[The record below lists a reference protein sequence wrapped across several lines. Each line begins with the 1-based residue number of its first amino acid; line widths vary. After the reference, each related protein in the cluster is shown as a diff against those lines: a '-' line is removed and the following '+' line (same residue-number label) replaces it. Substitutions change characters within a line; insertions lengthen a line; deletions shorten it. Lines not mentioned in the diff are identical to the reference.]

1 MAGITKKTGSK
12 FWHATYRDHSG
23 RQRCKSTKETNPS
36 KARRIA
42 EEFERFAKRK
52 VPAHRVR
59 EAIDEVVREHYRTE
73 VPFATAGTFIEQWL
87 KLKRPELA
95 QSTYDSYRKSA
106 DKFLT
111 FLGEG
116 TNGDIGMI
124 RKHRI
129 AEFRNHLLEKVQ
141 PQTCNWI

>member
-1 MAGITKKTGSK
+1 MMERYGTGRTIRISRRPQQPGGTVAGYQPAARRNCKRVFVRAAGITKKTGSK

-73 VPFATAGTFIEQWL
+73 VL
-87 KLKRPELA
+87 SRRPA
-95 QSTYDSYRKSA
+95 P
-106 DKFLT
+106 
-111 FLGEG
+111 
-116 TNGDIGMI
+116 
-124 RKHRI
+124 
-129 AEFRNHLLEKVQ
+129 LLS
-141 PQTCNWI
+141 CG